1 MKFISGEIL
10 TIDGF
15 KKGYISFEENKIIN
29 REKGTC
35 PKKPIAKGLIIPT
48 FVNAH
53 THIGDSFIKKN
64 RNSLPKNI
72 KELVSPPNG
81 LKHRLLRQA
90 SDQEIIKG
98 MTESINYMKKTG
110 ISVFC
115 DFREGGNNGLN
126 LIKLALKNQN
136 ISSIIFSRPD
146 NLEYNSSEINNLLNN
161 SNGIG
166 LSSISEWNYNEILKI
181 AKHTKKKKKL
191 FSIHASES
199 VREDIDKILDLKP
212 DFLVHMIKATKS
224 DFIRV
229 KENNIPVI
237 ICPRSNDFFGIQPN
251 YELMKKTET
260 IFLIGTDNVMLNNPS
275 ILEEIF
281 FIKQKTNIFS
291 MFELIYKS
299 TFFARKALNQECS
312 ILGSNSKVGVIVL
325 EKKTFKPIYIS
336 NK

>member
-1 MKFISGEIL
+1 MDFVSGEIL
-10 TIDGF
+10 TVDGF
-15 KKGYISFEENKIIN
+15 QKGYLGF
-29 REKGTC
+29 EKGRIIETGKNIP
-35 PKKPIAKGLIIPT
+35 PKKPVATGLIVPSLI
-48 FVNAH
+48 NAH
-53 THIGDSFIKKN
+53 THIGDSFIKKKN
-64 RNSLPKNI
+64 LKLPKNFQ
-72 KELVSPPNG
+72 ELVAPPNG
-81 LKHRLLRQA
+81 LKHRLLSQA
-90 SDQEIIKG
+90 SDKEIIKG
-98 MTESINYMKKTG
+98 MKESIKYMKKTG
-110 ISVFC
+110 ISIFC

-136 ISSIIFSRPD
+136 ISSIIFSRPE
-146 NLEYNSSEINNLLNN
+146 NLEYNSSEINDLLNN

-199 VREDIDKILDLKP
+199 IREDIDKILDLKP
-212 DFLVHMIKATKS
+212 DFLVHMIKATES

-299 TFFARKALNQECS
+299 IFFARKALNQECS
-312 ILGSNSKVGVIVL
+312 ILGSNSKVGFIVL
-325 EKKTFKPIYIS
+325 EKKTFKPLYIL